1 MEKPLRADQPKS
13 PASKPQLFDQP
24 KQIQEP
30 ESMYDEIFGD
40 TIEIAE
46 NIREYAL
53 GFSTLGQLNIGDFVS
68 EAERE

>member
-1 MEKPLRADQPKS
+1 
-13 PASKPQLFDQP
+13 
-24 KQIQEP
+24 
-30 ESMYDEIFGD
+30 MYDEIFGD

-46 NIREYAL
+46 NIREDAL